1 MDLPLKQ
8 VDLTNCDREPI
19 HTPGSIQ
26 PHGVLLICDLNDNLI
41 NIASSNAAA
50 FLGGRHNQVVGL
62 TLSDVIGAEVAH
74 NLRNALSRSGS
85 SHLAGAELDVQIEGG
100 PVVDASI
107 HRHGER
113 IYVEL
118 EPGAPAGK
126 NDAKNALDMTQ
137 ALVRRIGLESD
148 VDTLART
155 AVKLLRAML
164 GYDRVMVYRFLHN
177 GAGKVIAE
185 AKRPELGSFLGQYFP
200 ASDIP
205 AQARRLYLENWIRL
219 IADVNYDPV
228 KLIPEEANN
237 PAIDL
242 SHAHLRSISP
252 IHCEYLRNMGVSASL
267 SISIVVDGKLWGLIA
282 CHHDTPKLVPLPL
295 RISAELFGQY
305 FSLQIA
311 IAERRA
317 QYLASAE
324 ARRRLDAIITS
335 LEPSQPADLEL
346 TSRLEDLAG
355 LVPCNGAGLWIN
367 GEWHTFGVTPSREQ
381 AQRLLSFINETAP
394 GAVWATDELQR
405 VLPGETGLG
414 TDVAGM
420 LSIPI
425 SSSAREC
432 LFLFRSEEAHNV
444 EWAGEPVKKIVE
456 GPSGPRLTPRGS
468 FNTWREDVRGRSV
481 PWTDPEMA
489 VAEATRNYLR
499 DVILRFKEATVEE
512 RARADRHRR
521 LLNDELNHRV
531 KNIIALVKSLALQSG
546 TSAET
551 VTEYTAALEGRLA
564 ALAFAHDQS
573 QGGSG
578 GRLETL
584 VDAEA
589 SLHRFGATHERVVTS
604 GPPVGLDDRTFG
616 VLALML
622 HEMMTNAAK
631 YGALSNPEGRV
642 EISWS
647 MDDQGRCVI
656 EWREHG
662 GPAVT
667 PPDRTGFGST
677 LIQNTITYDLGGQV
691 HLDYHR
697 DGLRAQFVVPSGNAR
712 LLHGEAAAGEVRS
725 TARDARPLSGKS
737 VLLLEDQALIA
748 MDLEETLLKLG
759 ASSVALIPTIPAA
772 LEELVRKTPD
782 CAVLDVNLAG
792 ETSIEIADRLIN
804 QGIPFIFATGYRDT
818 IMIPDRFKHVPVV
831 QKPVTASALSDKLV
845 TALHSTAG

>member
-1 MDLPLKQ
+1 MDVTLEQ

-41 NIASSNAAA
+41 NVASNNAAA
-50 FLGGRHNQVVGL
+50 FLGGRHNHVVGL
-62 TLSDVIGAEVAH
+62 TLAEVIGADVAH
-74 NLRNALSRSGS
+74 NLRNAISRSGS

-107 HRHGER
+107 HRYGER

-118 EPGAPAGK
+118 EPTAPAGK
-126 NDAKNALDMTQ
+126 NEAKNALDMTQ

-148 VDTLART
+148 VETLART

-185 AKRPELGSFLGQYFP
+185 AKRPDMGSFLGQYFP

-219 IADVNYDPV
+219 IGDVNYQPV
-228 KLIPEEANN
+228 KLIPEEAND
-237 PAIDL
+237 PPLDL

-252 IHCEYLRNMGVSASL
+252 IHCEYLRNMGVAASL

-282 CHHDTPKLVPLPL
+282 CHHDTPKLVALPM

-324 ARRRLDAIITS
+324 ARLRLDAIITS

-355 LVPCNGAGLWIN
+355 LVPCDGAGLWIN
-367 GEWHTFGVTPSREQ
+367 GEWHTYAAAPSRDQ
-381 AQRLLSFINETAP
+381 AERLLAFVNETAP
-394 GAVWATDELQR
+394 GSVWATDDLQRELQD
-405 VLPGETGLG
+405 TGFG
-414 TDVAGM
+414 TEVAGM

-425 SSSAREC
+425 SVSAKEC

-444 EWAGEPVKKIVE
+444 EWAGEPVKKVVE
-456 GPSGPRLTPRGS
+456 GPSGSRLTPRGS
-468 FNTWREDVRGRSV
+468 FDAWREDVRGRSM

-499 DVILRFKEATVEE
+499 DVILRYKEATVEE

-546 TSAET
+546 TSAAT
-551 VTEYTAALEGRLA
+551 VTEYTAALEGRLS

-573 QGGSG
+573 QGGGG
-578 GRLETL
+578 GRLETI

-631 YGALSNPEGRV
+631 YGALSNEEGKV
-642 EISWS
+642 EISWVI
-647 MDDQGRCVI
+647 DGDGHCVI
-656 EWREHG
+656 DWREYG
-662 GPAVT
+662 GPSVT
-667 PPDRTGFGST
+667 QPARTGFGST
-677 LIQNTITYDLGGQV
+677 LIQNTISYDLGGRAD
-691 HLDYHR
+691 LDYHP
-697 DGLRAQFVVPSGNAR
+697 DGLRAQFVVPAAHVR
-712 LLHGEAAAGEVRS
+712 LLDAEITGGEVRV
-725 TARDARPLSGKS
+725 APREVRPLSGKS
-737 VLLLEDQALIA
+737 VLLVEDQALIA
-748 MDLEETLLKLG
+748 MDLEDTLLKLG
-759 ASSVALIPTIPAA
+759 ASSVILIPTIPAA
-772 LEELVRKTPD
+772 MQELIRKTPD

-792 ETSIEIADRLIN
+792 ETSVDVADRLIK

-831 QKPVTASALSDKLV
+831 QKPVTATALTEKLMAALS
-845 TALHSTAG
+845 SRAG